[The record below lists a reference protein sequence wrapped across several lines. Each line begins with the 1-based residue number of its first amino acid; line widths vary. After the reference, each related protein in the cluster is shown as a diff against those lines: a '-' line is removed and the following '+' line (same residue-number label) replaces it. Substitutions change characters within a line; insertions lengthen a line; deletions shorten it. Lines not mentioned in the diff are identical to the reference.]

1 MVALR
6 PATID
11 DIALLWRLRT
21 RAIAHGCPSHYSPE
35 VLAVWLASPAPASMR
50 WHIEHGAG
58 LVALDDG
65 RIAGYA
71 VLDPLTGEVEAAFVD
86 PLAQGRGIG
95 RMLLDALEAHARAV
109 GIERLFL
116 SASLNALPFYG
127 RAGFIA
133 LRGELY
139 PHHSGIGIPSVL
151 MEKVLHGGT

>member
-1 MVALR
+1 MLTLR

-11 DIALLWRLRT
+11 DIAPLWDLRT
-21 RAIAHGCPSHYSPE
+21 RAIAHGCAAHYTPE

-50 WHIEHGAG
+50 RHIEHGAG

-65 RIAGYA
+65 RTVGYA

-86 PLAQGRGIG
+86 PLEQGRGIG
-95 RMLLDALEAHARAV
+95 RVLLDAIEAHARAG

-116 SASLNALPFYG
+116 SASLNALPFYQ

-133 LRGELY
+133 LREELY
-139 PHHSGIGIPSVL
+139 PHHSGIGIPSIL
-151 MEKVLHGGT
+151 MEKVLR